1 MKGVFS
7 ETHMCVLAAAPGRPS
22 PCNPLILG
30 CNLSLLILQHTCAC
44 SQQQLVGA
52 KPSYFL
58 IPKSLRATLSLF
70 ILGHTCVFSQQPLVG
85 QTLVVVSL
93 DLGCNP
99 QMTYVLQRTCVFSLQ
114 DVVGQ
119 TNPELF
125 FLQHTCHMCV
135 LAAATDLPNYC
146 NP

>member
-1 MKGVFS
+1 MSGVFS
-7 ETHMCVLAAAPGRPS
+7 EHTCVCSQQHLVGHALVTPD
-22 PCNPLILG
+22 PCATP
-30 CNLSLLILQHTCAC
+30 SLLILQHTCVC

-70 ILGHTCVFSQQPLVG
+70 TLGHTCVFSQQPLVS

-93 DLGCNP
+93 GLGCNP
-99 QMTYVLQRTCVFSLQ
+99 QMTYILQHTFVFSLQ

-119 TNPELF
+119 TNPELVF
-125 FLQHTCHMCV
+125 SATHMSHVCSRGS
-135 LAAATDLPNYC
+135 N
-146 NP
+146 